1 MAMFETSHGNIA
13 FKESSGSGPA
23 VLFIHGNSAC
33 KEVFDLQFDGVP
45 GQRYRMIAFD
55 LPGHGESSDAP
66 DAKRSYHIAAYAEVA
81 AMLLE
86 HLGVR
91 RCAIVG
97 WSLGGHIGIE
107 LLSRELDV
115 AGLLINGTPPIGSDL
130 ADMAAAFLP
139 SPHMEST
146 GKELLNE
153 AEALAYADETT
164 GTAEEFMRRAVR
176 RTDGRARR
184 IMIEAVA
191 FGRHA
196 DQRKLVATSPV
207 PLAVV
212 TGADEPFVNNDY
224 LASLDYANLWEN
236 RIHVIA
242 DSGHAPF
249 RDAQGEFDP
258 LLMRFLDTVLCE
270 REP

>member
-1 MAMFETSHGNIA
+1 MSTLETPHGSIDV
-13 FKESSGSGPA
+13 KESSGSGAA
-23 VLFIHGNSAC
+23 VLLIHGNSAC
-33 KEVFDLQFDGVP
+33 KEVFDLQLDGAL
-45 GQRYRMIAFD
+45 GNRYRMIAFD
-55 LPGHGESSDAP
+55 LPGHGASSDAP
-66 DAKRSYHIAAYAEVA
+66 EPERSYHMAAYADA
-81 AMLLE
+81 AMMVLE

-107 LLSRELDV
+107 LLTRDLDV
-115 AGLLINGTPPIGSDL
+115 AGLLITGTPPIGSDL
-130 ADMAAAFLP
+130 TDMAAAFLP

-146 GKELLNE
+146 GKELLSD

-164 GTAEEFMRRAVR
+164 GVAEEFIRRAVR

-196 DQRKLVATSPV
+196 DQRELVETSPV

-212 TGADEPFVNNDY
+212 TGAEEPFVNNAY

-236 RIHVIA
+236 QIHVLA
-242 DSGHAPF
+242 NSGHAPF
-249 RDAQGEFDP
+249 RDAREAFDP
-258 LLMRFLDTVLCE
+258 LLARFLAAVL
-270 REP
+270 